1 MFTVVLE
8 FASAAAHGQ
17 FMDAMTGDPK
27 TYLAMM
33 NSYFG
38 ENPPADRARQ
48 TSTALEVPLG

>member
-38 ENPPADRARQ
+38 ENPPAIELG